1 MSEHAPRPMLVIGEA
16 LVDEFPDGTRVA
28 GGAPFN
34 QARWLAALGVPVR
47 FVSRIGQADFGAACV
62 MTSARRCGLAE
73 EGIQRDPRRATG
85 RVVVQLGDTGPRY
98 RIEAD
103 SAWDH
108 IDAAEARAQV
118 QQLAPAVV
126 VFGSLAMRSPT
137 SREAIDAV
145 LGASAALRFLD
156 LNLRDTPDLQA
167 LAAQALKLADW
178 VKVNDEELE
187 RLLAW
192 FVCDG
197 PPPGDG
203 PENKAVRREALCE
216 LAARFGVQR
225 WIVTC
230 AERGWFTLDSEGRRD
245 AAGAAPA
252 VPQLVDTVGA
262 GDAFSAVIVAGFA
275 AQWPLARSL
284 DSAAQLAAAVC
295 GVRGAV
301 PDDPAFIQLWRGK
314 LGLIGPRS
322 RAASGHLG

>member
-1 MSEHAPRPMLVIGEA
+1 MNAPTPRPVLVIGEA

-34 QARWLAALGVPVR
+34 QARWLAALGVPVAL
-47 FVSRIGQADFGAACV
+47 VSRIGQGDFGAACV
-62 MTSARRCGLAE
+62 LTAARRCGLAE
-73 EGIQRDPRRATG
+73 AGLQRDPQRATG
-85 RVVVQLGDTGPRY
+85 RVVVALGEAGPSY
-98 RIEAD
+98 TIEAD

-108 IDAAEARAQV
+108 IDAVEARALA
-118 QQLAPAVV
+118 QQLEPAVV
-126 VFGSLAMRSPT
+126 MFGSLAMRAPA

-145 LGASAALRFLD
+145 LGASAALRFVD

-178 VKVNDEELE
+178 VKVNDEELD

-197 PPPGDG
+197 PPPTEG
-203 PENKAVRREALCE
+203 AARREALAE
-216 LAARFGVQR
+216 LAVRFGVQR

-230 AERGWFTLDSEGRRD
+230 GARGWFTLDSEGRRD

-262 GDAFSAVIVAGFA
+262 GDAFSAVVVAGYA
-275 AQWPLARSL
+275 SMWPLARSL

-301 PDDPAFIQLWRGK
+301 PDDSAFIDLWRGR
-314 LGLIGPRS
+314 LGLTGPS
-322 RAASGHLG
+322 MRAASGHIG